1 MSTGSSLLY
10 SWVVKL
16 SAQIIS
22 LYINKTPFTRHE
34 SGQIFE
40 RQIALQSV
48 TEFARFRVNLF
59 AHVKHSSVET
69 FVPTRVK
76 GA

>member
-34 SGQIFE
+34 SRQIFA

-48 TEFARFRVNLF
+48 TEFARFHVN
-59 AHVKHSSVET
+59 
-69 FVPTRVK
+69 
-76 GA
+76 